1 MNRALSKELALITGI
16 FTLLGLRRRSSFWVS
31 LAGLSFAGWVF
42 SKLASPYTL
51 NEKKVFITGG
61 SRGLGLSLAWNLL
74 QQGAEVTLIARDRE
88 ELVKAREIL
97 LRDYPQAKI
106 WIDACDVT
114 NPDELAQSLRLA
126 VHDMGG
132 IDLLINNA
140 GSILVA
146 PFATMKKEE
155 FEAQMK
161 LHLYSVI
168 EGIQMIVPYFKSRG
182 GGRIL
187 NICSLGGKVAVPHML
202 SYNASKFALAGFSQG
217 ITHELASDGIT
228 VTTAYPTV
236 MRTGSPIQAVF
247 KGDHS
252 KEFAWFQTIDNLP
265 VLSMGADTA
274 AKKLLA
280 AVCDGRTE
288 VVLSVPGKARVL
300 FGSLFPETMN
310 FLMGLAARLL
320 PKGDS
325 TIRKT
330 GAESTSEFTNRDREK
345 MYNQRPL
352 HDADFNLGLLH

>member
-1 MNRALSKELALITGI
+1 MKRALSRELAVMTGI
-16 FTLLGLRRRSSFWVS
+16 FTALSLKRRSSFWVS
-31 LAGLSFAGWVF
+31 LAGISFGAWAL
-42 SKLASPYTL
+42 SKLQQPYTL

-74 QQGAEVTLIARDRE
+74 GLGAEVTLMARDRE

-97 LRDYPQAKI
+97 LRDYPAAKI

-126 VHDMGG
+126 VHDMGS

-146 PFATMKKEE
+146 PFSTMRKEE

-168 EGIQMIVPYFKSRG
+168 EATQMIVPYFKSRG

-217 ITHELASDGIT
+217 VSTELAHDGIV

-247 KGDHS
+247 KGDHQ
-252 KEFAWFQTIDNLP
+252 KEFEWFQTIDNLP
-265 VLSMGADTA
+265 LFSMSADTA

-280 AVCDGRTE
+280 GVCEGRSE
-288 VVLSVPGKARVL
+288 VILSVPGKARVL

-310 FLMGLAARLL
+310 YLMSLVARIL
-320 PKGDS
+320 PKGES
-325 TIRKT
+325 TLRKT
-330 GAESTSEFTNRDREK
+330 GAESASEFKHRDREQL
-345 MYNQRPL
+345 YNQRPL
-352 HDADFNLGLLH
+352 HDADFNLGVFH